1 MSSHIPELKN
11 RPRAV
16 NRLRG
21 LVLRLGALSARD
33 KLVAVALLDV
43 LHLRHFRC
51 CVCQKT
57 LADRLQCSVR
67 TVARALKALREA
79 GILRWRRRRRR
90 ASEYRFNMRL
100 VDDSVTF
107 PHGIDRPYRTGGAPL
122 FGAGDVVAVVR
133 PEPSRVQRS
142 ETLDGGPPVL
152 GRLSAGILA
161 TFGIRS

>member
-43 LHLRHFRC
+43 LHLRLFRC

-100 VDDSVTF
+100 VDNDVTF
-107 PHGIDRPYRTGGAPL
+107 PDGIDRPYRTGGAPL
-122 FGAGDVVAVVR
+122 CARRVAVAEVVQAAPFVPPRR
-133 PEPSRVQRS
+133 PEGGHGFVVGERVYGMR
-142 ETLDGGPPVL
+142 PV
-152 GRLSAGILA
+152 GVR
-161 TFGIRS
+161 